1 VHSRRIALLAIP
13 AAAVLLVSCASS
25 KKTTSSSASNASSAS
40 SASSSSGADLSTLT
54 AAQLLAKSG
63 EALKAADQIHV
74 KGTGTDQ
81 GEQVAI
87 DYSFAKT
94 NSSGSITISG
104 QKIELLAVDKV
115 VYFRA
120 PDSFWKQ
127 FAGPNAAAVLKVI
140 SGKWIKVA
148 AGDKNFDSF
157 SGISDRAGFVKDF
170 LTPEGT
176 VKLGTPKTVNGVD
189 CLALD
194 DSKGGTMYVAKA
206 DARPIQ
212 QVSVGASKGL
222 VDITYDGVTEPT
234 APPAADVVDSSKLG
248 A

>member
-1 VHSRRIALLAIP
+1 
-13 AAAVLLVSCASS
+13 
-25 KKTTSSSASNASSAS
+25 
-40 SASSSSGADLSTLT
+40 LSTLT

-63 EALKAADQIHV
+63 EALDAAEQIHV

-81 GEQVAI
+81 GQQVAI

-127 FAGPNAAAVLKVI
+127 FAGPNAAAVLKVV

-157 SGISDRAGFVKDF
+157 SGISDRAAFVKDF
-170 LTPEGT
+170 LTPEGA
-176 VKLGTPKTVNGVD
+176 VKLGTPKSVNGVD

-194 DSKGGTMYVAKA
+194 AGSGDTMYVAKA
-206 DARPIQ
+206 DARPIR

-222 VDITYDGVTEPT
+222 VDVTYDGVTEPT